1 MPAPN
6 RRLIQLAAT
15 TVGLLPLLGLCVAGA
30 TDRLGANPIE
40 EITHLTGDFTLR
52 WLLVTLAVTPLRR
65 IFGWAWIA
73 PLRRTFG
80 LLAFI
85 YGTLHMLTWLAL
97 DQFFDWELL
106 VEDVLERRYIT
117 AGMLGFLCLAPL
129 AFTSTRGWMKRLG
142 QRWIALHRLAY
153 AAATAGIVHYVWLV
167 KADLALPLA
176 HGAVLASLLGYRMWY
191 GASRSR

>member
-6 RRLIQLAAT
+6 RRLIQLSAT
-15 TVGLLPLLGLCVAGA
+15 TLGLLPLLGLCVAGA

-80 LLAFI
+80 LLAFG

-97 DQFFDWELL
+97 DQFFDWELI
-106 VEDVLERRYIT
+106 VSDVLERKYIT
-117 AGMLGFLCLAPL
+117 AGMLGFLCMVPL
-129 AFTSTRGWMKRLG
+129 AFTSTRAWMRRLG
-142 QRWIALHRLAY
+142 RRWNALHRLVY
-153 AAATAGIVHYVWLV
+153 AAAIAGIVHYAWQV
-167 KADLALPLA
+167 KADLAPPLV
-176 HGAVLASLLGYRMWY
+176 HGAVLAGLLGYRVWY
-191 GASRSR
+191 GASKSR

>member
-15 TVGLLPLLGLCVAGA
+15 AVGLLPFLWLCVAGA
-30 TDRLGANPIE
+30 TGRLGANPIE
-40 EITHLTGDFTLR
+40 ETTHLTGDFTLR
-52 WLLVTLAVTPLRR
+52 WLLVTLAITPLRR

-80 LLAFI
+80 LLAFF
-85 YGTLHMLTWLAL
+85 YATLHMLTWLAL

-106 VEDVLERRYIT
+106 VEDVIERRYIT

-129 AFTSTRGWMKRLG
+129 ALTSTRGWMKRLG
-142 QRWIALHRLAY
+142 QRWNALHRLVY
-153 AAATAGIVHYVWLV
+153 AAAIAGIVHYVWLV
-167 KADLALPLA
+167 KADLAPPLA
-176 HGAVLASLLGYRMWY
+176 HGAVLAGLLGYRVWY

>member
-15 TVGLLPLLGLCVAGA
+15 TVGLLPVLGLCVAGA
-30 TDRLGANPIE
+30 TGRLGANPIE

-52 WLLVTLAVTPLRR
+52 WLLVTLAITPLRR

-80 LLAFI
+80 LLAFF
-85 YGTLHMLTWLAL
+85 YATLHMLTWLAL

-106 VEDVLERRYIT
+106 VEDVIERRYIT

-129 AFTSTRGWMKRLG
+129 ALTSTRGWMKRLG
-142 QRWIALHRLAY
+142 QRWNALHRLAY
-153 AAATAGIVHYVWLV
+153 AAAIAGIVHYVWLV
-167 KADLALPLA
+167 KADLAPPLA
-176 HGAVLASLLGYRMWY
+176 HGAVLAGLLGYRVWY
-191 GASRSR
+191 SASRSR